1 MNELTNRSCPHCGAE
16 VPALPE
22 CVRCGIVFAKYRP
35 SPRPRSTVE
44 VTATRPDS
52 RPLAPWLAVLG
63 LVIVVAVVSSRRG
76 DQPQPAA
83 IPPQA
88 AAPQPIS
95 ETAQEPVSKA
105 AQEPASTADLWNQND
120 DFVLEAEPD
129 PEPLTASA
137 ADFEAL
143 ASVGYDWFENASG
156 FRSGLE
162 LAVAESRPI
171 AVYFYTDWCGYC
183 RQFERELLT
192 RARVEDFTKY
202 LVKVRVNPESGLQER
217 EIARQYG
224 VRGYPSFFVQAS
236 ANAKPRK
243 IRQHKRVGGDWVLQT
258 PRDFVTTLKRAI
270 G

>member
-1 MNELTNRSCPHCGAE
+1 LDELTKRSCPHCGAE

-22 CVRCGIVFAKYRP
+22 CLRCGIVFAKYRP
-35 SPRPRSTVE
+35 RPSPTRTGE
-44 VTATRPDS
+44 VTASRPDS
-52 RPLAPWLAVLG
+52 RPLAPWLAVLA
-63 LVIVVAVVSSRRG
+63 LVSVVAWVISRGG

-83 IPPQA
+83 IPPQTV
-88 AAPQPIS
+88 APQPIS
-95 ETAQEPVSKA
+95 DPAQEPTSEA
-105 AQEPASTADLWNQND
+105 AQEPASPAGLWNQDD
-120 DFVLEAEPD
+120 DFGFEAEPD
-129 PEPLTASA
+129 PEPRTASA

-162 LAVAESRPI
+162 LAAAESRPI

-202 LVKVRVNPESGLQER
+202 LVKVRINPESGRQER

-236 ANAKPRK
+236 VDARPRK
-243 IRQHKRVGGDWVLQT
+243 IRQHKRVGSDWVLRT
-258 PRDFVTTLKRAI
+258 PSDFVTTLRRTI